1 MYNRYIGNTGK
12 YYRVEDIEDVTRH
25 EREAAAPPPPPE
37 EPEFVPELPEESD
50 VQEPEQEAAPQPT
63 AEAAEAFGWEMPPA
77 EESPPEEVVEKEKKH
92 RLKLNPEALAGLP
105 GTVRSGIKSFI
116 PEGLNLGDILLVL
129 VLLFLFIEGE
139 EDEVL
144 IVLGILVFLWIKPL
158 LFKEDEEEEKEEK

>member
-12 YYRVEDIEDVTRH
+12 YYRVEDIEDVTRR
-25 EREAAAPPPPPE
+25 EREAAPPPPPE
-37 EPEFVPELPEESD
+37 ELELVPEPTAEPD
-50 VQEPEQEAAPQPT
+50 VQELEQEAAPQPT
-63 AEAAEAFGWEMPPA
+63 AETVEAFGWEMPSA
-77 EESPPEEVVEKEKKH
+77 AESPPKEEAEKEKKH

-105 GTVRSGIKSFI
+105 GTMRAGIKSHL

-144 IVLGILVFLWIKPL
+144 IVLAILIFLWIKPL
-158 LFKEDEEEEKEEK
+158 LFKEEKEEEK